1 MEIKLCA
8 FADESGKSLNEQIEN
23 MLANGVYNV
32 ELRSVDGVNVS
43 NFTDEQAKEIY
54 EKLSKNGIEVWSL
67 GSPLGKID
75 IEKPFEEHFN
85 MLKRLLE
92 IADIMHTKRIRM
104 FSYFMKREDCEKYK
118 DEVIDRLKKFTDY
131 AKGYM
136 LCHENESDIFGA
148 TVDNCVY
155 LYDNVPALC
164 PVFDSANFIMWDE
177 NISYA
182 IDKLHAR
189 TYYFHVKDNLYETKQ
204 IVPSGYGDGLI
215 SELVKRLDRDAT
227 FTIEPHLKVFA
238 GYGAIDKKELKNK
251 FTYESAS
258 ESFAAAI
265 NAFKKVMTGN
275 GYVEGEK
282 GIWKK

>member
-54 EKLSKNGIEVWSL
+54 DKLSEKGIEVWSL

-104 FSYFMKREDCEKYK
+104 FSYFMKREECEKYK
-118 DEVIDRLKKFTDY
+118 GEVIDRLKKFTDY

-155 LYDNVPALC
+155 LY
-164 PVFDSANFIMWDE
+164 I
-177 NISYA
+177 
-182 IDKLHAR
+182 
-189 TYYFHVKDNLYETKQ
+189 
-204 IVPSGYGDGLI
+204 
-215 SELVKRLDRDAT
+215 
-227 FTIEPHLKVFA
+227 
-238 GYGAIDKKELKNK
+238 
-251 FTYESAS
+251 
-258 ESFAAAI
+258 
-265 NAFKKVMTGN
+265 
-275 GYVEGEK
+275 
-282 GIWKK
+282 